1 MNKQEIVGQLKK
13 GKILSH
19 LFDFTDGQECL
30 IYKGNFTATDD
41 VIYIPDIYLNEIPI
55 NIPLTKERLKDI
67 EYDLYS
73 GNDFINECN
82 GNVRLAKELFDFCD
96 WSHPSSALSDILLGY
111 DEDEFYNKFGVKLE
125 DFE

>member
-1 MNKQEIVGQLKK
+1 MNKQEIIEQLKK

-19 LFDFTDGQECL
+19 LFDFTAGQECL

-41 VIYIPDIYLNEIPI
+41 VIYIPDVYLNEIPI

-82 GNVRLAKELFDFCD
+82 GNVELAKELFDCCD
-96 WSHPSSALSDILLGY
+96 WSHPSSALSDILLGF
-111 DEDEFYNKFGVKLE
+111 DDDEFYNRFNMKLE